1 MTGDSRD
8 IYGILVRRIREGVYP
23 SGSRLATERVL
34 AEEFGVHRN
43 TVRRAIARL
52 VKDGLVERQVGCRP
66 IVRATLAASS
76 SPRTVALLMGS
87 EDPYRPFN
95 LIMGGCEKELRRVGY
110 RLVFMDTWAR
120 TARGRRLRE
129 SEALQSLLDS
139 PVQGVIIWCQ
149 APPTSLPLIRELVE
163 RSVPVVA
170 IDRRITG
177 LETDFV
183 GVDNLAAAA
192 EIVEYL
198 HGLGHRNMLFV
209 TGTEEHGSA
218 ARERETAFTQTLKR
232 LGLPHGREHIIRF
245 PMGDACPRLA
255 SILAEAMPSTGRPTA
270 VFALS
275 DFYAWRVVH
284 ALEEIG
290 LSVPDDVSVVGFDDT
305 EGQQYGRPR
314 MTTMRQPWEKIG
326 RHGARRIIERMQNP
340 ALPIQTILLDTTLL
354 ERTTT
359 KRLEPEAG
367 PVPSGI
373 ASVSS

>member
-1 MTGDSRD
+1 MPRDSRD
-8 IYGILVRRIREGVYP
+8 IYGILVQRIREGVYP

-52 VKDGLVERQVGCRP
+52 VREGLIEREVGCRP
-66 IVRATLAASS
+66 LVRPAPLASP

-87 EDPYRPFN
+87 EDPYRPLN
-95 LIMGGCEKELRRVGY
+95 LIMRGCEKELRRSGC
-110 RLVFMDTWAR
+110 RLVYMDTWAP
-120 TARGRRLRE
+120 TGRGRRRRE
-129 SEALQSLLDS
+129 LQALQSLLDS

-149 APPTSLPLIRELVE
+149 APHNSAPLIRDLME

-170 IDRRITG
+170 IDRRIAG

-218 ARERETAFTQTLKR
+218 ALEREHGFIQTLKR
-232 LGLPHGREHIIRF
+232 LGLPSGRQQVVRL
-245 PMGDACPRLA
+245 PMGESCGRVTSVL
-255 SILAEAMPSTGRPTA
+255 SEALPAAGRPTA

-290 LSVPDDVSVVGFDDT
+290 LSVPEDVSVVGFDDT
-305 EGQQYGRPR
+305 EGQQYARPR

-326 RHGARRIIERMQNP
+326 RHGARRIAERMSNP

-354 ERTTT
+354 ERVTTRRVDCET
-359 KRLEPEAG
+359 APPGLG
-367 PVPSGI
+367 
-373 ASVSS
+373 ASTVR